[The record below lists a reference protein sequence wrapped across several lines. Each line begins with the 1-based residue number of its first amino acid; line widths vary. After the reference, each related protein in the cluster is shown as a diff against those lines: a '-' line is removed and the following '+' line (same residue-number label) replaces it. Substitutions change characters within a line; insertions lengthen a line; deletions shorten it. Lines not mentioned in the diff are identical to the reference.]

1 MGHYGSAKTGSLCC
15 VAARPHGSNRDSS
28 EWSIGPNEPHWRIN
42 GSFSPPLSRRWDYRF
57 HPEALPSGSH
67 GVQLYGSS
75 VSSTSKGS
83 RSRISSDH
91 FSNHQYSVS
100 DGLISYFSSP
110 SDSFHGQHWNTLAQG
125 INNGECIPAAAMSEP
140 RLRCMPLP
148 VSKEVTKQPQLS
160 KEGYLVEGTSK
171 ISQSVDSTSSHSD
184 AGDSEQSCIIHIPSH
199 RNFSG
204 RYSFMSKPVYPIT
217 FGGQAS
223 DGEVH
228 TNSKCRS
235 RRLISTEGRTS
246 TGWSDSNLH
255 HSELK
260 SFGGFPELS
269 SLQGF
274 TDPASSSQR
283 LRYRWSSGSSLD
295 FGWDHESP
303 DQSGRTDVEN
313 PKLSSSLYEDL
324 KCTLC
329 ERWLFQKSPWSSH
342 RMVRTGD
349 MPVAGVL
356 SCSHVYHAECL
367 EQATPKSQKHD
378 PPCPLCVGAF
388 KPPSISSPTG
398 SVSVNEQEMISTPV
412 NKFPR
417 FKITTDD
424 GRPSSSGSKNYHQ
437 SDYMVD
443 VSGRKSGM
451 QMSPHRSKSFLSK
464 SRLRKHFPFKGKS
477 VKEIPAVE
485 LGSKVASSP
494 LQVYPGNRSIDSF
507 PIGCLGKDQY
517 LNKW

>member
-443 VSGRKSGM
+443 VSGRKLGM

>member
-1 MGHYGSAKTGSLCC
+1 MCHYGRAKTGSLCC

-28 EWSIGPNEPHWRIN
+28 EWSIGPNEPHWRTN

-67 GVQLYGSS
+67 GLQLYGSS
-75 VSSTSKGS
+75 LSSTSKGS

-91 FSNHQYSVS
+91 LSNHQYSVS
-100 DGLISYFSSP
+100 DGIISYFSSP
-110 SDSFHGQHWNTLAQG
+110 SESFHGQHWNTMAQG
-125 INNGECIPAAAMSEP
+125 INNGEFISSAAMSEP
-140 RLRCMPLP
+140 RLGCLPLAL
-148 VSKEVTKQPQLS
+148 SKEVTKPLPLS
-160 KEGYLVEGTSK
+160 KEGLEGTSK
-171 ISQSVDSTSSHSD
+171 IPHSVESSSSHSD

-228 TNSKCRS
+228 TNVKCRS
-235 RRLISTEGRTS
+235 RRLISAEGRTS
-246 TGWSDSNLH
+246 TGWSDSNVH

-260 SFGGFPELS
+260 SFGGVPEF
-269 SLQGF
+269 SLMQGF
-274 TDPASSSQR
+274 AEHASSSQR

-303 DQSGRTDVEN
+303 DQAGRTDVEN

-324 KCTLC
+324 KCALC
-329 ERWLFQKSPWSSH
+329 ERLLFQKSPWSSH

-367 EQATPKSQKHD
+367 EQTTPKSQKHD

-388 KPPSISSPTG
+388 KPPSLSSPTD
-398 SVSVNEQEMISTPV
+398 SVSVNELEMISTPV

-417 FKITTDD
+417 FKVTTDD

-443 VSGRKSGM
+443 VSGRKWGM

-477 VKEIPAVE
+477 AKEIPAVA
-485 LGSKVASSP
+485 LGSRGSSSP
-494 LQVYPGNRSIDSF
+494 LQVYPGNRSIDHF

-517 LNKW
+517 LDKW

>member
-1 MGHYGSAKTGSLCC
+1 MGHYGRAKTGSLCC
-15 VAARPHGSNRDSS
+15 VAARPHGSNRDGS
-28 EWSIGPNEPHWRIN
+28 EWSIGPNEPHWRTN

-75 VSSTSKGS
+75 LSSTSKGS

-100 DGLISYFSSP
+100 DGIISYISSP

-125 INNGECIPAAAMSEP
+125 INNGECTPATAMSEP
-140 RLRCMPLP
+140 RLGCLPLP
-148 VSKEVTKQPQLS
+148 VSKEVTKPPPLS

-171 ISQSVDSTSSHSD
+171 ISHSVESSSSHSD

-246 TGWSDSNLH
+246 TGWPDSNLH

-260 SFGGFPELS
+260 SFGGFPEFNS
-269 SLQGF
+269 PQGF
-274 TDPASSSQR
+274 ADPASSSQR

-324 KCTLC
+324 KCALC

-367 EQATPKSQKHD
+367 EQTTPKSQKHD

-388 KPPSISSPTG
+388 KPPSISSPTD
-398 SVSVNEQEMISTPV
+398 SVSVNEQDMICTPV

-424 GRPSSSGSKNYHQ
+424 GRPSSSGSKTYHQ

-443 VSGRKSGM
+443 VSGRKWGV
-451 QMSPHRSKSFLSK
+451 QLSPHRSKSFLSK

-485 LGSKVASSP
+485 LGSKGTSSP
-494 LQVYPGNRSIDSF
+494 LQVYPGNRSIDRF